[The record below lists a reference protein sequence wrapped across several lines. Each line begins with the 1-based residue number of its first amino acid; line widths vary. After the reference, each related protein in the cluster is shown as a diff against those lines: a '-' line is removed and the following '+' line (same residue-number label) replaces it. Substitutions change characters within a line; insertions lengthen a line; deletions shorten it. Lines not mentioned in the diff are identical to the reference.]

1 MSTTLGVGVPVPKM
15 LPITG
20 TWTLPFAAYLVYL
33 SNRVFYRRIQREKY
47 VGDRYDES
55 ATSNDNPDPLLLDS
69 RAHAN
74 FLESVPLAFTL
85 TAIAELNGANR
96 KILNYSMAVLFVLR
110 LIHVELGLKG
120 KDTVGWGRPTG
131 FFGTQGFLAGM
142 AAYSTYL
149 VKGYWGY

>member
-1 MSTTLGVGVPVPKM
+1 M
-15 LPITG
+15 
-20 TWTLPFAAYLVYL
+20 
-33 SNRVFYRRIQREKY
+33 QREKY

-55 ATSNDNPDPLLLDS
+55 ATSNDNPDPLLLES

-96 KILNYSMAVLFVLR
+96 KILNYSMAALFVLR

-120 KDTVGWGRPTG
+120 KGTVGWGRPTG